1 MNDDREIIRLY
12 AQLIQAVESNESG
25 ESRHQTAMRYIEEGK
40 QNKLTSQSGE

>member
-12 AQLIQAVESNESG
+12 AQLIQAVGSKYPN

-40 QNKLTSQSGE
+40 QNELTLKGGE

>member
-12 AQLIQAVESNESG
+12 TQLIQAVDSKPN

-40 QNKLTSQSGE
+40 QNELTLKGGE

>member
-12 AQLIQAVESNESG
+12 TQLIQAVESNPG

-40 QNKLTSQSGE
+40 KIKKQGNKSGI

>member
-12 AQLIQAVESNESG
+12 AQLIQAVESNPG
-25 ESRHQTAMRYIEEGK
+25 ESRHQTAMRYIKEGN